1 VNAIYGKMDSFDT
14 LVAQG
19 KITADKAKVL
29 KWAVLLQNWLTAVT
43 EYVPV
48 FWSTISKVTDATFEA
63 TMKFAQKRAERA
75 TALDKCINDPEHCDT
90 DSISW
95 Y

>member
-1 VNAIYGKMDSFDT
+1 M
-14 LVAQG
+14 
-19 KITADKAKVL
+19 
-29 KWAVLLQNWLTAVT
+29 KWAVLLQNGLTAVT

-48 FWSTISKVTDATFEA
+48 FWSTISKITDATFEA

-75 TALDKCINDPEHCDT
+75 TALDKCINDPENCDT

>member
-1 VNAIYGKMDSFDT
+1 
-14 LVAQG
+14 
-19 KITADKAKVL
+19 
-29 KWAVLLQNWLTAVT
+29 VLLQNGLTAVT

-48 FWSTISKVTDATFEA
+48 FGSTVSKITDATFEA

-90 DSISW
+90 DSISG

>member
-1 VNAIYGKMDSFDT
+1 
-14 LVAQG
+14 
-19 KITADKAKVL
+19 
-29 KWAVLLQNWLTAVT
+29 
-43 EYVPV
+43 VPV
-48 FWSTISKVTDATFEA
+48 FGSTVSKITDATFEA

-90 DSISW
+90 DSISG